1 MARAKKVWLILLSV
15 IMAMSFTVAAVFA
28 ADDGA
33 PAWTEN
39 TSIDLTNADENG
51 WVTNYVNEDQHTT
64 AHEFKNGLSYL
75 TQATGGPAYNANDV
89 YPLIAAGK
97 TIEFTVDRTK
107 AGAGGGYIA
116 IMLLNENPDPYD
128 GWVWNTAGKG
138 TVWSII
144 ANDTQYQA
152 FAGISGAAGQL
163 LDDETGAASGSA
175 DKVDSISLFIAENAA
190 DSYLKINGITVRP
203 NAQGQGCAV
212 AKSAFTAEKGAYIAV
227 MGVNTPGNTLGIS
240 SIGGP
245 VVGDLSADEVDASAA
260 VDVTAAV
267 SANGTVKLSMKNRAG
282 KIVNVPAEYFS
293 YADGTLTIKK
303 ELFAENT
310 SIIPDTALFFVQD
323 DYGYTTFELE
333 VSMSVWT
340 ENTTVVTTPVDKAN
354 AAVDQNGWMINY
366 ASNSAIHCTN
376 VVSKDGMTTMDF
388 SSGGPAYNV
397 INLMPAIKAG
407 KEITFTVD
415 NSLTPRADA
424 WLGFCLVAGPAFP
437 YKALNP
443 ADPNDANCVASWI
456 LASGGMQFFKA
467 NGSGGAVGLPN
478 VPAVGVQKVTI
489 FIGENMKDSYI
500 AVNGTKLTNPGNGSN
515 IFAGDLG
522 LNVDS
527 FGDATEAYL
536 VVQALQDTSFGLG
549 PVLAPEVS
557 DVSETSVSMISPV
570 DVTAAVVANGDVKLA
585 MKDNDG
591 KVVDVPTKYYSYA
604 DGILTIKKEMFSDHL
619 EDRYIPL
626 EATFFVIDDYG
637 YMPFTLAAMY
647 EFDANGWLTSLYN
660 GGNNQHGTLGANGA
674 INGYQYLVDGYSYYA
689 HSIMRAYNSTQ
700 LDVTKPISFEFAVGG
715 DTGNWSR
722 LFLFDYNMDE
732 TTMANLDVK
741 IPGGTSP
748 VCDFGLGFK
757 NDYTKIVWNSTEDTA
772 ADAKVF
778 DLSALGY
785 TTPNDVAEV
794 GKKIAVRIEMG
805 ETETKIYFNGK
816 LGFTVEVD
824 RDEVFPSGYA
834 KLALM
839 TQGGTQYILSDFNN
853 PVIEEI
859 STSTWRFDTK
869 GDIELTIAGTYDLS
883 SAKNLRVGYAENA
896 RSYAKQNANATT
908 WLEEGDYAVDG
919 NQIIVKSAV
928 LETGVFPQNTLLK
941 VETEDGISTVAV
953 TVQNGLMDY
962 IQESDAQQT
971 VSFPL
976 DNDLAIDMKFEG
988 VTEGM
993 TVTHT
998 YTNEDEAVEIP
1009 AESYAFAAKAGAE
1022 QVYTLSIDK
1031 EYFDEMDAG
1040 VYTFT
1045 VTTFAGS
1052 LQFTVYLKPSEAQ
1065 WMLRSER
1072 GTIES
1077 KNDGAYY
1084 EADLVSSGGATKRG
1098 IISWSEG
1105 LSLDKPITLP
1115 FRYPMGNS
1123 TWVCIGLMSSPY
1135 YLDFWNENSNFVELK
1150 AIMQPSKDSGQ
1161 WQSLGGN
1168 YSGGNNTDVKDVVNT
1183 VNMDTLEIYIDDQDI
1198 SKNYIKINGTNVGA
1212 SIQLLRKDFPDGKL
1226 YISFYNGNVAGGLT
1240 LGTPDGVTV
1249 KDVTDK
1255 TMQYTLGSEQDLTF
1269 ELMNQDG
1276 AVNVYGG
1283 DGTLI
1288 EGTTLSGN
1296 TLSIPASYFDSYKTS
1311 EVFVIEDENS
1321 RTQVTVTYSVTLTG
1335 SSEMQFIS
1343 EAQDVTVSL
1352 GNITAV
1358 DAVLYN
1364 EKELSGELWSF
1375 ADGTLT
1381 LKSANFTEKGEYT
1394 FVAAAAG
1401 GYIPVFVS
1409 YRDYENGG
1417 IKLSGEGSVT
1427 YADEVYTVKNGVSYL
1442 FAKRVDL
1449 GSKFALSANF
1459 ISMEGTLTEQNP
1471 SISETGYNE
1480 FVLRDIYGGYEVVV
1494 RLYQNQPANE
1504 GLAYKVYLTYSVRQ
1518 LVNGSWTEINSGYR
1532 SVRDAYIGENT
1543 LTFSLNQDG
1552 NIVFAYNEAIEVE
1565 IDLSATSMKTDN
1577 LMLYYNTSGEYE
1589 SESAVSFNVEAAPD
1603 PVQLGAPVLTVNDK
1617 TVTWNAVANAS
1628 GYQVYV
1634 NGEKKGGVI
1643 TDCTFMLDETAA
1655 GTYQIT
1661 VKAIG
1666 DGELYLDSAESEAK
1680 SIVIEDS
1687 GKVNPP
1693 DEGGCNCSSFASA
1706 GGGILLAALLL
1717 GASFFFLKKKK
1728 N

>member
-340 ENTTVVTTPVDKAN
+340 ENTTVDLTN
-354 AAVDQNGWMINY
+354 ADENGWV
-366 ASNSAIHCTN
+366 TN
-376 VVSKDGMTTMDF
+376 FVANGHTTLHEVDGGF
-388 SSGGPAYNV
+388 STLRQVSGGPAYNLNNV
-397 INLMPAIKAG
+397 YDVLSAG
-407 KEITFTVD
+407 KEISFTVD
-415 NSLTPRADA
+415 VADVSIGTGYMGIALINKKPTKGWATDGTAFGYNS
-424 WLGFCLVAGPAFP
+424 
-437 YKALNP
+437 
-443 ADPNDANCVASWI
+443 
-456 LASGGMQFFKA
+456 
-467 NGSGGAVGLPN
+467 GSTVI
-478 VPAVGVQKVTI
+478 GVI
-489 FIGENMKDSYI
+489 
-500 AVNGTKLTNPGNGSN
+500 TKSLGNGSEWQVHKGASTVQAVVNAPSTTKTTVSIKLSKTAGESYLKFDGN
-515 IFAGDLG
+515 IAKGQATG
-522 LNVDS
+522 ETENVLANFVLTDDMFS
-527 FGDATEAYL
+527 SKEAYIGL
-536 VVQALQDTSFGLG
+536 IGVNDVAQVQISGIN
-549 PVLAPEVS
+549 APEVS

-647 EFDANGWLTSLYN
+647 EFDANGWLTSLYE

-674 INGYQYLVDGYSYYA
+674 VNGYQYLVDGYSYYA

-722 LFLFDYNMDE
+722 LFLFDYDMDE

-908 WLEEGDYAVDG
+908 WLEEGEYAVDG

-1084 EADLVSSGGATKRG
+1084 EADLVNSGGATKRG

-1589 SESAVSFNVEAAPD
+1589 SESSVSFKVETAPD

-1643 TDCTFMLDETAA
+1643 TDCTFTLDETAA

-1680 SIVIEDS
+1680 SIVIKDS
-1687 GKVNPP
+1687 GEVNPP
-1693 DEGGCNCSSFASA
+1693 DEGGCGSSFAPA

>member
-340 ENTTVVTTPVDKAN
+340 ENTTVDLTN
-354 AAVDQNGWMINY
+354 ADENGWV
-366 ASNSAIHCTN
+366 TN
-376 VVSKDGMTTMDF
+376 FVANGHTTLHEVDGGF
-388 SSGGPAYNV
+388 STLRQVSGGPAYNLNNV
-397 INLMPAIKAG
+397 YDVLSAG
-407 KEITFTVD
+407 KEISFTVD
-415 NSLTPRADA
+415 VADVSIGTGYMGIALINKKPTKGWATDGTAFGYNS
-424 WLGFCLVAGPAFP
+424 
-437 YKALNP
+437 
-443 ADPNDANCVASWI
+443 
-456 LASGGMQFFKA
+456 
-467 NGSGGAVGLPN
+467 GSTVI
-478 VPAVGVQKVTI
+478 GVI
-489 FIGENMKDSYI
+489 
-500 AVNGTKLTNPGNGSN
+500 TKSLGNGSEWQVHKGASTVQAVVNAPSTTKTTVSIKLSKTAGESYLKFDGN
-515 IFAGDLG
+515 IAKGQATG
-522 LNVDS
+522 ETENVLANFVLTDDMFS
-527 FGDATEAYL
+527 SKEAYIGL
-536 VVQALQDTSFGLG
+536 IGVNDVAQVQISGIN
-549 PVLAPEVS
+549 APEVS

-647 EFDANGWLTSLYN
+647 EFDANGWLTSLYE

-674 INGYQYLVDGYSYYA
+674 VNGYQYLVDGYSYYA

-722 LFLFDYNMDE
+722 LFLFDYDMDE

-908 WLEEGDYAVDG
+908 WLEEGDYTVDG

-976 DNDLAIDMKFEG
+976 ENDLAIDMKFEG

-1084 EADLVSSGGATKRG
+1084 EADLVNSGGATKRG

-1212 SIQLLRKDFPDGKL
+1212 SIQLLREDFPDGKL

-1589 SESAVSFNVEAAPD
+1589 SESAVSFKVETAPD

-1643 TDCTFMLDETAA
+1643 TDCTFTLDETAA

-1687 GKVNPP
+1687 GEVNPP
-1693 DEGGCNCSSFASA
+1693 DEGGCGSSFASA

>member
-33 PAWTEN
+33 PVWTEN

-75 TQATGGPAYNANDV
+75 TQANGGPAYNANDV

-107 AGAGGGYIA
+107 AGAGGGYVA
-116 IMLLNENPDPYD
+116 IVLLNEKPEPHS
-128 GWVWNTAGKG
+128 GWAWNVAGKG
-138 TVWSII
+138 NAWTII
-144 ANDTQYQA
+144 ANDQEFQA
-152 FAGISGAAGQL
+152 FVGGTAGGKL
-163 LDDETGAASGSA
+163 LDDETGAVSGNVS
-175 DKVDSISLFIAENAA
+175 KVDKISLYIGENAT
-190 DSYLKINGITVRP
+190 DSYLKINDITVRP
-203 NAQGQGCAV
+203 NAQGQTCNIT
-212 AKSAFTAEKGAYIAV
+212 KSAFTADKGAYIAIS
-227 MGVNTPGNTLGIS
+227 GVNTAGNTLGIS

-366 ASNSAIHCTN
+366 ASNSAVHCTN

-467 NGSGGAVGLPN
+467 NGSSGAVGLPS

-522 LNVDS
+522 LNVAS

-660 GGNNQHGTLGANGA
+660 GGNQHGTLGANGA

-757 NDYTKIVWNSTEDTA
+757 NDYTKIVWNSTEDTV

-908 WLEEGDYAVDG
+908 WLEEGDYTVDG

-1052 LQFTVYLKPSEAQ
+1052 LQFTIYLKPSEAQ

-1084 EADLVSSGGATKRG
+1084 EANLVSSGGATKRG

-1212 SIQLLRKDFPDGKL
+1212 SIQLLREDFPDGKL

-1288 EGTTLSGN
+1288 ERTTLSGN

-1459 ISMEGTLTEQNP
+1459 ISMQGTLTEQNP

-1552 NIVFAYNEAIEVE
+1552 NIVFAYNEAINVE

-1643 TDCTFMLDETAA
+1643 TDCTFTLDETAA

>member
-33 PAWTEN
+33 PVWTEN

-75 TQATGGPAYNANDV
+75 TQANGGPAYNANDV

-340 ENTTVVTTPVDKAN
+340 ENTTVDLTN
-354 AAVDQNGWMINY
+354 ADENGWV
-366 ASNSAIHCTN
+366 TN
-376 VVSKDGMTTMDF
+376 FVANGHTTLHEVDGGF
-388 SSGGPAYNV
+388 STLRQVSGGPAYNLNNV
-397 INLMPAIKAG
+397 YDVLSAG
-407 KEITFTVD
+407 KEISFTVD
-415 NSLTPRADA
+415 VADVSIGTGYMGIALINKKPTKGWATDGTAFGYNS
-424 WLGFCLVAGPAFP
+424 
-437 YKALNP
+437 
-443 ADPNDANCVASWI
+443 
-456 LASGGMQFFKA
+456 
-467 NGSGGAVGLPN
+467 GSTVI
-478 VPAVGVQKVTI
+478 GVI
-489 FIGENMKDSYI
+489 
-500 AVNGTKLTNPGNGSN
+500 TKSLGNGSEWQVHKGASTVQAVVNAPSTTKTTVSIKLSKTAGESYLKFDGN
-515 IFAGDLG
+515 IAKGQATG
-522 LNVDS
+522 ETENVLANFVLTDDMFS
-527 FGDATEAYL
+527 SKEAYIGL
-536 VVQALQDTSFGLG
+536 IGVNDVAQVQISGIN
-549 PVLAPEVS
+549 APEVS

-647 EFDANGWLTSLYN
+647 EFDANGWLTSLYE

-674 INGYQYLVDGYSYYA
+674 VNGYQYLVDGYSYYA

-908 WLEEGDYAVDG
+908 WLEEGDYTVDG

-1084 EADLVSSGGATKRG
+1084 EADLVNSGGATKRG

-1212 SIQLLRKDFPDGKL
+1212 SIQLLREDFPDGKL

-1589 SESAVSFNVEAAPD
+1589 SESSVSFNVEAAPD

-1643 TDCTFMLDETAA
+1643 TDCTFTLDETAA

-1687 GKVNPP
+1687 GEVNPP
-1693 DEGGCNCSSFASA
+1693 DEGGCGSSFAPA

>member
-340 ENTTVVTTPVDKAN
+340 ENTMVDLTN
-354 AAVDQNGWMINY
+354 ADENGWV
-366 ASNSAIHCTN
+366 TN
-376 VVSKDGMTTMDF
+376 FVANGHTTLHEVDGGF
-388 SSGGPAYNV
+388 STLRQVSGGPAYNLNNV
-397 INLMPAIKAG
+397 YDVLSAG
-407 KEITFTVD
+407 KEISFTVD
-415 NSLTPRADA
+415 VADVSIGTGYMGIALINKKPTKGWATDGTAFGYNS
-424 WLGFCLVAGPAFP
+424 
-437 YKALNP
+437 
-443 ADPNDANCVASWI
+443 
-456 LASGGMQFFKA
+456 
-467 NGSGGAVGLPN
+467 GSTVI
-478 VPAVGVQKVTI
+478 GVI
-489 FIGENMKDSYI
+489 
-500 AVNGTKLTNPGNGSN
+500 TKSLGNGSEWQVHKGASTVQAVVNAPSTTKTTVSIKLSKTAGESYLKFDGN
-515 IFAGDLG
+515 IAKGQATG
-522 LNVDS
+522 ETENVLANFVLTDDMFS
-527 FGDATEAYL
+527 SKEAYIGL
-536 VVQALQDTSFGLG
+536 IGVNDVAQVQISGIN
-549 PVLAPEVS
+549 APEVS

-647 EFDANGWLTSLYN
+647 EFDANGWLTSLYE

-674 INGYQYLVDGYSYYA
+674 VNGYQYLVDGYSYYA

-722 LFLFDYNMDE
+722 LFLFDYDMDE

-859 STSTWRFDTK
+859 STSTWKFDTK

-908 WLEEGDYAVDG
+908 WLEEGDYTVDG

-1084 EADLVSSGGATKRG
+1084 EADLVNSGGATKRG

-1212 SIQLLRKDFPDGKL
+1212 SIQLLREDFPDGKL

-1283 DGTLI
+1283 DGALI

-1589 SESAVSFNVEAAPD
+1589 SESSVSFKVETAPD

-1643 TDCTFMLDETAA
+1643 TDCTFTLDETAA

-1666 DGELYLDSAESEAK
+1666 DGELYLDSAESEAE

-1687 GKVNPP
+1687 GEVNPP
-1693 DEGGCNCSSFASA
+1693 DEGGCGSSFAPA

>member
-340 ENTTVVTTPVDKAN
+340 ENTTVDLTN
-354 AAVDQNGWMINY
+354 ADENGWV
-366 ASNSAIHCTN
+366 TN
-376 VVSKDGMTTMDF
+376 FVANGHTTLHEVDGGF
-388 SSGGPAYNV
+388 STLRQVSGGPAYNLNNV
-397 INLMPAIKAG
+397 YDVLSAG
-407 KEITFTVD
+407 KEISFTVD
-415 NSLTPRADA
+415 VADVSIGTGYMGIALINKKPTKGWATDGTAFGYNS
-424 WLGFCLVAGPAFP
+424 
-437 YKALNP
+437 
-443 ADPNDANCVASWI
+443 
-456 LASGGMQFFKA
+456 
-467 NGSGGAVGLPN
+467 GSTVI
-478 VPAVGVQKVTI
+478 GVI
-489 FIGENMKDSYI
+489 
-500 AVNGTKLTNPGNGSN
+500 TKSLGNGSEWQVHKGASTVQAVVNAPSTTKTTVSIKLSKTAGESYLKFDGN
-515 IFAGDLG
+515 IAKGQATG
-522 LNVDS
+522 ETENVLANFVLTDDMFS
-527 FGDATEAYL
+527 SKEAYIGL
-536 VVQALQDTSFGLG
+536 IGVNDVAQVQISGIN
-549 PVLAPEVS
+549 APEVS

-647 EFDANGWLTSLYN
+647 EFDANGWLTSLYE

-674 INGYQYLVDGYSYYA
+674 VNGYQYLVDGYSYYA

-1589 SESAVSFNVEAAPD
+1589 SESSVSFNVETAPD

-1643 TDCTFMLDETAA
+1643 TDCTFTLDETAA

-1687 GKVNPP
+1687 GEVNPP
-1693 DEGGCNCSSFASA
+1693 DEGGCGSSFASA

>member
-340 ENTTVVTTPVDKAN
+340 ENTTVDLTN
-354 AAVDQNGWMINY
+354 ADENGWV
-366 ASNSAIHCTN
+366 TN
-376 VVSKDGMTTMDF
+376 FVANGHTTLHEVDGGF
-388 SSGGPAYNV
+388 STLRQVSGGPAYNLNNV
-397 INLMPAIKAG
+397 YDVLSAG
-407 KEITFTVD
+407 KEISFTVD
-415 NSLTPRADA
+415 VADVSIGTGYMGIALINKKPTKGWTTDGTAFGYNS
-424 WLGFCLVAGPAFP
+424 
-437 YKALNP
+437 
-443 ADPNDANCVASWI
+443 
-456 LASGGMQFFKA
+456 
-467 NGSGGAVGLPN
+467 GSTVI
-478 VPAVGVQKVTI
+478 GVI
-489 FIGENMKDSYI
+489 
-500 AVNGTKLTNPGNGSN
+500 TKSLGNGSEWQVHKGASTVQAVVNAPSTTKTTVSIKLSKTAGESYLKFDGN
-515 IFAGDLG
+515 IAKGQATG
-522 LNVDS
+522 ETENVLANFVLTDDMFS
-527 FGDATEAYL
+527 SKEAYIGL
-536 VVQALQDTSFGLG
+536 IGVNDVAQVQISGIN
-549 PVLAPEVS
+549 APEVS

-647 EFDANGWLTSLYN
+647 EFDANGWLTSLYE

-674 INGYQYLVDGYSYYA
+674 VNGYQYLVDGYSYYA

-722 LFLFDYNMDE
+722 LFLFDYDMDE

-824 RDEVFPSGYA
+824 CDEVFPSGYA

-896 RSYAKQNANATT
+896 RSYAKQNANTTT
-908 WLEEGDYAVDG
+908 WLEEGDYTVDG

-976 DNDLAIDMKFEG
+976 ENDLAIDMKFEG

-1084 EADLVSSGGATKRG
+1084 EADLVNSGGATKRG

-1212 SIQLLRKDFPDGKL
+1212 SIQLLREDFPDGKL

-1589 SESAVSFNVEAAPD
+1589 SESAVSFKVETAPD

-1643 TDCTFMLDETAA
+1643 TDCTFTLDETAA

-1687 GKVNPP
+1687 GEVNPP
-1693 DEGGCNCSSFASA
+1693 DEGGCGSSFASA

>member
-340 ENTTVVTTPVDKAN
+340 ENTTVDLTN
-354 AAVDQNGWMINY
+354 ADENGWV
-366 ASNSAIHCTN
+366 TN
-376 VVSKDGMTTMDF
+376 FVANGHTTLHEVDGGF
-388 SSGGPAYNV
+388 STLRQVSGGPAYNLNNV
-397 INLMPAIKAG
+397 YDVLSAG
-407 KEITFTVD
+407 KEISFTVD
-415 NSLTPRADA
+415 VADVSIGTGYMGIALINKKPTKGWATDGTAFGYNS
-424 WLGFCLVAGPAFP
+424 
-437 YKALNP
+437 
-443 ADPNDANCVASWI
+443 
-456 LASGGMQFFKA
+456 
-467 NGSGGAVGLPN
+467 GSTVI
-478 VPAVGVQKVTI
+478 GVI
-489 FIGENMKDSYI
+489 
-500 AVNGTKLTNPGNGSN
+500 TKSLGNGSEWQVHKGASTVQAVVNAPSTTKTTVSIKLSKTAGESYLKFDGN
-515 IFAGDLG
+515 IAKGQATG
-522 LNVDS
+522 ETENVLANFVLTDDMFS
-527 FGDATEAYL
+527 SKEAYIGL
-536 VVQALQDTSFGLG
+536 IGVNDVAQVQISGIN
-549 PVLAPEVS
+549 APEVS

-647 EFDANGWLTSLYN
+647 EFDANGWLTSLYE

-674 INGYQYLVDGYSYYA
+674 VNGYQYLVDGYSYYA

-908 WLEEGDYAVDG
+908 WLEEGDYTVDG

-1084 EADLVSSGGATKRG
+1084 EANLVSSGGATKRG

-1589 SESAVSFNVEAAPD
+1589 SESAVSFKVETAPD

-1643 TDCTFMLDETAA
+1643 TDCTFTLDETAA

-1687 GKVNPP
+1687 GEVNPP
-1693 DEGGCNCSSFASA
+1693 DEGGCGSSFASA

>member
-340 ENTTVVTTPVDKAN
+340 ENTMVDLTN
-354 AAVDQNGWMINY
+354 ADENGWV
-366 ASNSAIHCTN
+366 TN
-376 VVSKDGMTTMDF
+376 FVANGHTTLHEVDGGF
-388 SSGGPAYNV
+388 STLRQVSGGPAYNLNNV
-397 INLMPAIKAG
+397 YDVLSAG
-407 KEITFTVD
+407 KEISFTVD
-415 NSLTPRADA
+415 VADVSIGTGYMGIALINKKPTKGWATDGTAFGYNS
-424 WLGFCLVAGPAFP
+424 
-437 YKALNP
+437 
-443 ADPNDANCVASWI
+443 
-456 LASGGMQFFKA
+456 
-467 NGSGGAVGLPN
+467 GSTVI
-478 VPAVGVQKVTI
+478 GVI
-489 FIGENMKDSYI
+489 
-500 AVNGTKLTNPGNGSN
+500 TKSLGNGSEWQVHKGASTVQAVVNAPSTTKTTVSIKLSKTAGESYLKFDGN
-515 IFAGDLG
+515 IAKGQATG
-522 LNVDS
+522 ETENVLANFVLTDDMFS
-527 FGDATEAYL
+527 SKEAYIGL
-536 VVQALQDTSFGLG
+536 IGVNDVAQVQISGIN
-549 PVLAPEVS
+549 APEVS

-647 EFDANGWLTSLYN
+647 EFDANGWLTSLYE

-674 INGYQYLVDGYSYYA
+674 VNGYQYLVDGYSYYA

-722 LFLFDYNMDE
+722 LFLFDYDMDE

-908 WLEEGDYAVDG
+908 WLEEGDYTVDG

-1084 EADLVSSGGATKRG
+1084 EADLVNSGGATKRG

-1212 SIQLLRKDFPDGKL
+1212 SIQLLREDFPDGKL

-1283 DGTLI
+1283 DGALI

-1552 NIVFAYNEAIEVE
+1552 NIVFAYNEAINVE

-1589 SESAVSFNVEAAPD
+1589 SESSVSFNVEAAPD

-1617 TVTWNAVANAS
+1617 TVTWNAVENAS

-1643 TDCTFMLDETAA
+1643 TDCTFTLDETVA

-1666 DGELYLDSAESEAK
+1666 DGELYLDSAESEAE

-1687 GKVNPP
+1687 GEVNPP
-1693 DEGGCNCSSFASA
+1693 DEGGCGSSFASA
-1706 GGGILLAALLL
+1706 GGGFLLAALLL

>member
-366 ASNSAIHCTN
+366 ASNSAVHCTN

-757 NDYTKIVWNSTEDTA
+757 IPRRMPRCSTFPLWA
-772 ADAKVF
+772 IP
-778 DLSALGY
+778 LP
-785 TTPNDVAEV
+785 TTWRKWARRSP
-794 GKKIAVRIEMG
+794 
-805 ETETKIYFNGK
+805 
-816 LGFTVEVD
+816 
-824 RDEVFPSGYA
+824 YA
-834 KLALM
+834 SKWARPKPR
-839 TQGGTQYILSDFNN
+839 F
-853 PVIEEI
+853 I
-859 STSTWRFDTK
+859 STANSVSPWRST
-869 GDIELTIAGTYDLS
+869 
-883 SAKNLRVGYAENA
+883 
-896 RSYAKQNANATT
+896 
-908 WLEEGDYAVDG
+908 
-919 NQIIVKSAV
+919 
-928 LETGVFPQNTLLK
+928 
-941 VETEDGISTVAV
+941 
-953 TVQNGLMDY
+953 
-962 IQESDAQQT
+962 
-971 VSFPL
+971 
-976 DNDLAIDMKFEG
+976 
-988 VTEGM
+988 
-993 TVTHT
+993 
-998 YTNEDEAVEIP
+998 
-1009 AESYAFAAKAGAE
+1009 
-1022 QVYTLSIDK
+1022 
-1031 EYFDEMDAG
+1031 
-1040 VYTFT
+1040 
-1045 VTTFAGS
+1045 
-1052 LQFTVYLKPSEAQ
+1052 
-1065 WMLRSER
+1065 
-1072 GTIES
+1072 
-1077 KNDGAYY
+1077 
-1084 EADLVSSGGATKRG
+1084 ATKCSRA
-1098 IISWSEG
+1098 
-1105 LSLDKPITLP
+1105 DMP
-1115 FRYPMGNS
+1115 
-1123 TWVCIGLMSSPY
+1123 SSP
-1135 YLDFWNENSNFVELK
+1135 S
-1150 AIMQPSKDSGQ
+1150 
-1161 WQSLGGN
+1161 
-1168 YSGGNNTDVKDVVNT
+1168 
-1183 VNMDTLEIYIDDQDI
+1183 
-1198 SKNYIKINGTNVGA
+1198 
-1212 SIQLLRKDFPDGKL
+1212 
-1226 YISFYNGNVAGGLT
+1226 
-1240 LGTPDGVTV
+1240 
-1249 KDVTDK
+1249 
-1255 TMQYTLGSEQDLTF
+1255 
-1269 ELMNQDG
+1269 
-1276 AVNVYGG
+1276 
-1283 DGTLI
+1283 
-1288 EGTTLSGN
+1288 
-1296 TLSIPASYFDSYKTS
+1296 
-1311 EVFVIEDENS
+1311 
-1321 RTQVTVTYSVTLTG
+1321 
-1335 SSEMQFIS
+1335 
-1343 EAQDVTVSL
+1343 
-1352 GNITAV
+1352 
-1358 DAVLYN
+1358 
-1364 EKELSGELWSF
+1364 
-1375 ADGTLT
+1375 
-1381 LKSANFTEKGEYT
+1381 
-1394 FVAAAAG
+1394 
-1401 GYIPVFVS
+1401 
-1409 YRDYENGG
+1409 
-1417 IKLSGEGSVT
+1417 
-1427 YADEVYTVKNGVSYL
+1427 
-1442 FAKRVDL
+1442 
-1449 GSKFALSANF
+1449 
-1459 ISMEGTLTEQNP
+1459 
-1471 SISETGYNE
+1471 
-1480 FVLRDIYGGYEVVV
+1480 
-1494 RLYQNQPANE
+1494 
-1504 GLAYKVYLTYSVRQ
+1504 
-1518 LVNGSWTEINSGYR
+1518 
-1532 SVRDAYIGENT
+1532 
-1543 LTFSLNQDG
+1543 
-1552 NIVFAYNEAIEVE
+1552 
-1565 IDLSATSMKTDN
+1565 
-1577 LMLYYNTSGEYE
+1577 
-1589 SESAVSFNVEAAPD
+1589 
-1603 PVQLGAPVLTVNDK
+1603 
-1617 TVTWNAVANAS
+1617 
-1628 GYQVYV
+1628 
-1634 NGEKKGGVI
+1634 
-1643 TDCTFMLDETAA
+1643 
-1655 GTYQIT
+1655 
-1661 VKAIG
+1661 
-1666 DGELYLDSAESEAK
+1666 
-1680 SIVIEDS
+1680 
-1687 GKVNPP
+1687 
-1693 DEGGCNCSSFASA
+1693 
-1706 GGGILLAALLL
+1706 
-1717 GASFFFLKKKK
+1717 
-1728 N
+1728 

>member
-647 EFDANGWLTSLYN
+647 EFDANGWLTSLYD

-741 IPGGTSP
+741 IPDGTSP

-1269 ELMNQDG
+1269 ELMNQD
-1276 AVNVYGG
+1276 VNVYGG

-1589 SESAVSFNVEAAPD
+1589 SESSVSFNVEAAPD

-1643 TDCTFMLDETAA
+1643 TDCTFTLDETAA

-1687 GKVNPP
+1687 GEVNPP
-1693 DEGGCNCSSFASA
+1693 DEGGCGSSFASA

>member
-340 ENTTVVTTPVDKAN
+340 ENTTVDLTN
-354 AAVDQNGWMINY
+354 ADENGWV
-366 ASNSAIHCTN
+366 TN
-376 VVSKDGMTTMDF
+376 FVANGHTTLHEVDGGF
-388 SSGGPAYNV
+388 STLRQVSGGPAYNLNNV
-397 INLMPAIKAG
+397 YDVLSAG
-407 KEITFTVD
+407 KEISFTVD
-415 NSLTPRADA
+415 VADVSIGTGYMGIALINKKPTKGWATDGTAFGYNS
-424 WLGFCLVAGPAFP
+424 
-437 YKALNP
+437 
-443 ADPNDANCVASWI
+443 
-456 LASGGMQFFKA
+456 
-467 NGSGGAVGLPN
+467 GSTVI
-478 VPAVGVQKVTI
+478 GVI
-489 FIGENMKDSYI
+489 
-500 AVNGTKLTNPGNGSN
+500 TKSLGNGSEWQVHKGASTVQAVVNAPSTTKTTVSIKLSKTAGESYLKFDGN
-515 IFAGDLG
+515 IAKGQATG
-522 LNVDS
+522 ETENVLANFVLTDDMFS
-527 FGDATEAYL
+527 SKEAYIGL
-536 VVQALQDTSFGLG
+536 IGVNDVAQVQISGIN
-549 PVLAPEVS
+549 APEVS

-741 IPGGTSP
+741 IPDGTSP

-1589 SESAVSFNVEAAPD
+1589 SESAVSFKVETAPD

-1643 TDCTFMLDETAA
+1643 TDCTFTLDETAA

-1687 GKVNPP
+1687 GEVNPP
-1693 DEGGCNCSSFASA
+1693 DEGGCGSSFASA